1 MSIIRTNQITDT
13 SGNGTPSFPNGIAGS
28 VLQVKNA
35 ILTTQFSFTNTSFA
49 DITGLTVTITPISSS
64 SKMLITA
71 HLGAVSG
78 GGSHAQM
85 FGFVRDSTVIG
96 QSTASATTLAAFGQ
110 YYGSN
115 TQYFAPMSGQVLDE
129 PNTTNQITYKLQ
141 GKTSGSTT
149 FINRW
154 AADASQFG
162 FSSNIT
168 VMEIGG

>member
-1 MSIIRTNQITDT
+1 MSTLFVNNLKNAA
-13 SGNGTPSFPNGIAGS
+13 GNGIPYTTGA

-35 ILTTQFSFTNTSFA
+35 ILTTHFEFTNTSFV
-49 DITGLTVTITPISSS
+49 DITGLTVNITPNSSN
-64 SKMLITA
+64 SKMLVTA

-78 GGSHAQM
+78 GGAHAQM

-96 QSTASATTLAAFGQ
+96 QSTSSATTLASFGQ
-110 YYGSN
+110 YYGNN

-129 PNTTNQITYKLQ
+129 PNTTSQITYKLQ

-149 FINRW
+149 YINRW
-154 AADASQFG
+154 ASNNSQFG
-162 FSSNIT
+162 FSSSIT